1 MTNDFASLNDLAAGR
16 LDDEMTSVMPR
27 SGVIDAAGEV
37 MRAAR
42 HQR

>member
-1 MTNDFASLNDLAAGR
+1 MTPLRFMTSR
-16 LDDEMTSVMPR
+16 LRRVDDEMMSLMPR